1 MGVRLKKIVFFVFI
15 SVFLLESCSG
25 YKQTSKEKQQ
35 VIFAYKASICNACLE
50 ASGVTIAKDASPS
63 LNFQLIG
70 DFAFLRFADS
80 IGMSQAKLIEERSI
94 WFKGSEMEEHSAIL
108 NGCLELY
115 DSKYVDSL
123 AQDYAKK
130 WVKNQKYNR

>member
-1 MGVRLKKIVFFVFI
+1 MGARLKKIVFFVFM

-25 YKQTSKEKQQ
+25 YKQIRNDKQQ
-35 VIFAYKASICNACLE
+35 VIFAYKASICDACLK
-50 ASGVTIAKDASPS
+50 ASGVIIAKDASPS

-70 DFAFLRFADS
+70 DFNFLRLADS
-80 IGMSQAKLIEERSI
+80 IGLYQAKLIKERAG
-94 WFKGSEMEEHSAIL
+94 WFKGGEMEEHSAIL

-123 AQDYAKK
+123 ARDYAKK
-130 WVKNQKYNR
+130 WVENQKKYK